1 MDGLEIVIV
10 NRVSLYS
17 QSYGFSSSHVGMWEL
32 DKKEGWMLKNWCFWI
47 VALEKTL
54 ESPFDNKVVKTVNP
68 NWNPSWI
75 FIRRTDAENEA
86 PILWPPDVKNWPW
99 CWERLKV
106 GGEGDNRGPDGW
118 MASLTQWTWVC
129 TSSRRWWRIGKP
141 GVLQSLGLQRVRH
154 N

>member
-86 PILWPPDVKNWPW
+86 PILWPPD
-99 CWERLKV
+99 LKSWLIRKDSDAQKEWGQEEKGTTEDQMV
-106 GGEGDNRGPDGW
+106 EWHHWLSGHGFAQAPGDGEG
-118 MASLTQWTWVC
+118 
-129 TSSRRWWRIGKP
+129 
-141 GVLQSLGLQRVRH
+141 
-154 N
+154 